1 MDWKVRIS
9 VIFKT
14 FVFDKSP
21 VDGKEICP
29 INDDQLR
36 QCCQEIREKSIKDIV
51 LVGLFSPLGNQEE
64 YAREFILNILG
75 PENINVVCSRDGRF
89 AHHILSAV
97 IHLLTRAFS
106 FSRQHRVA

>member
-1 MDWKVRIS
+1 MRIS

-29 INDDQLR
+29 ISDDQLR
-36 QCCQEIREKSIKDIV
+36 QCCQEIRERSIKDIV

-64 YAREFILNILG
+64 YAREFILNTLG

-89 AHHILSAV
+89 CASYHIDCNTHFNLC
-97 IHLLTRAFS
+97 IS
-106 FSRQHRVA
+106 FSRQHRFA